1 MSKVQPIPED
11 RRGVIAQLTIDGAK
25 KAIEFYKK
33 AFDAEASECMD
44 GPAGKVGHAEL
55 KIGAGVI
62 MINDAFPEWNC
73 LPTKNARMF
82 FYVADVDAAVQ
93 KAVKAGC
100 KLERPVEDQF
110 WGDRMGNVVD
120 PFGVGW
126 GIATH
131 KEDLTSEQVKAR
143 GKEWMEKMSKQPAG
157 AK

>member
-1 MSKVQPIPED
+1 MAHVNPVPED
-11 RRGVIAQLTIDGAK
+11 RRGVIANLTIDGAR

-33 AFDAEASECMD
+33 AFGAEACECMD

-55 KIGAGVI
+55 KIGTGVI
-62 MINDAFPEWNC
+62 MLSDAFPEWNC
-73 LPTKNARMF
+73 LPTKNARLF
-82 FYVADVDAAVQ
+82 FYVHDADKAVE

-120 PFGVGW
+120 PFGVSW

-131 KEDLTSEQVKAR
+131 KEDLSAEEIKRR
-143 GKEWMEKMSKQPAG
+143 GQEWMEKTRKQPVG